1 MFYIHGCTYSLAPE
15 KCNFWDPFK
24 ICEGWQ
30 WFVFESPDGWRE
42 YCRNV
47 GDTTSFSK
55 QEKQTQ
61 LYRKERCKKGG
72 KKWLKERRWIKLVHH
87 STRLF
92 TPTFWYWWLPH
103 PLSLSPI
110 LPFLQKEKWKMRGKM
125 TELVQYRLDSTIPF
139 QSALTPPYLPLH
151 SSFSPSQIIH
161 QTLTGSLALS
171 PLTLLV

>member
-1 MFYIHGCTYSLAPE
+1 MQLLGSLQDMWGLTMI
-15 KCNFWDPFK
+15 CFWKSRWMERILQERRWHNIFLQAGETNT
-24 ICEGWQ
+24 IVQEGTLQ
-30 WFVFESPDGWRE
+30 KR
-42 YCRNV
+42 
-47 GDTTSFSK
+47 
-55 QEKQTQ
+55 
-61 LYRKERCKKGG
+61 G

-139 QSALTPPYLPLH
+139 QSDLTPPYLPLH